1 MKLPLSTGEHHRQS
15 LYHFRLFYL
24 QSNILPIYDSVFWRE
39 GDPQSRSEAVIE
51 PA

>member
-1 MKLPLSTGEHHRQS
+1 MKLPS
-15 LYHFRLFYL
+15 LPASITDGSLHHFRLFYL
-24 QSNILPIYDSVFWRE
+24 RFNIDDLRQRFWRE